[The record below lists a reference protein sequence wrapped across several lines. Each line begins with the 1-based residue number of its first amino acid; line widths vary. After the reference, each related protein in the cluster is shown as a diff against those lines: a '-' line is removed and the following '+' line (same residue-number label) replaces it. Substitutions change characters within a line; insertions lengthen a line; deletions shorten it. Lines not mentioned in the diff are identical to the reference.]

1 MGDAIRSH
9 KGDKYSPAWAM
20 YGPMAE
26 AALLSDT
33 LRVHSAAVRGF
44 ITQHITA
51 ATCLLLALDIE
62 NENNAIPKEPFP
74 STDHGC
80 SGCWSLPSKTCS

>member
-1 MGDAIRSH
+1 
-9 KGDKYSPAWAM
+9 
-20 YGPMAE
+20 MAE

-33 LRVHSAAVRGF
+33 LWVHSAAVRGF

-74 STDHGC
+74 STDHG
-80 SGCWSLPSKTCS
+80 